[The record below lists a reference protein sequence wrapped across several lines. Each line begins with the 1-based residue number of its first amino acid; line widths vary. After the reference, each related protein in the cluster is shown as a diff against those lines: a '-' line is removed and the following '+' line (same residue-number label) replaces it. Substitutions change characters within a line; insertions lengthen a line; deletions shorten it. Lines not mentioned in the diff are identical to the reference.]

1 MNKILLASIP
11 IIAIVFLGCSGD
23 NSASAEGNAELSQH
37 KTESTILARYQDGCS
52 GTEYAAAF
60 GQMTTVLNMKSIFTD
75 ACKFHDDCYHSGK
88 AAYNVSRSYCDTE
101 LRSKAIAKCKSTYD
115 ASEVFPS
122 ASHSSSLWS
131 FGYSLFT
138 GDLSPAATVTA
149 TNLAGKS
156 IQAHCIANAEIVYAG
171 VTAGAASYYKS
182 TPCANGEFIYAYDT
196 TCVINGTPTTCT
208 RVYNYTCSTY
218 EFSSLISKTPAIPE
232 RVALIKN
239 DKTLWALDGP
249 TLSSNLTAL
258 DAGVS
263 SVKLSGFRIGAV
275 LTTGIAEVKEGVL
288 SSIWYNQEGGVAQL
302 EMIARQDSNRIVVL
316 LTNGTVK
323 MKEGGLSAIWVTL
336 ASGAKAIDVY
346 KNRIGAL
353 ISDGSLYVKEGSSGA
368 AWVWE
373 TGNVK
378 SFQLEG
384 TRIGVLLTD
393 GGLSVKEGGLS
404 TAWVSEN
411 GNVKSFQ
418 LDGTRIGALLNDG
431 GLYVKE
437 GGLSTA
443 WVPEIG
449 NVKSFQLDG
458 TRIGALT
465 NDGHLYVKEGGLS
478 TAWVDEHGS
487 VKDFRIVGDRI
498 GVLLN
503 DGTLKIKDGALGA
516 VWVTVATNVAKFEM
530 NDVSEWSY

>member
-11 IIAIVFLGCSGD
+11 IIAIIFFGCSGE
-23 NSASAEGNAELSQH
+23 NSASAEGNAELSQN

-52 GTEYAAAF
+52 HPEYAAAF
-60 GQMTTVLNMKSIFTD
+60 AQMTTALNMKSLFTD

-88 AAYNVSRSYCDTE
+88 AAYNVSRSYCDTQ

-122 ASHSSSLWS
+122 ASHSSSWLGI
-131 FGYSLFT
+131 GYTLIT
-138 GDLSPAATVTA
+138 GDFSPEATGIAA
-149 TNLAGKS
+149 NLAGKS
-156 IQAHCIANAEIVYAG
+156 IQAHCIENAEIVYAG
-171 VTAGAASYYKS
+171 VNVGAASYYKS
-182 TPCANGEFIYAYDT
+182 TPCANGEILSTSSD
-196 TCVINGTPTTCT
+196 VENI
-208 RVYNYTCSTY
+208 TCSTY

-258 DAGVS
+258 DASVS

-302 EMIARQDSNRIVVL
+302 EMIARQDNRIVVL

-323 MKEGGLSAIWVTL
+323 MKEGGLSSIWVTL
-336 ASGAKAIDVY
+336 TSGAMAIDVY

-353 ISDGSLYVKEGSSGA
+353 MSDGSLYIKEGSSGA

-373 TGNVK
+373 
-378 SFQLEG
+378 S
-384 TRIGVLLTD
+384 
-393 GGLSVKEGGLS
+393 
-404 TAWVSEN
+404 

-418 LDGTRIGALLNDG
+418 LDGTRIGVLSNDG
-431 GLYVKE
+431 HLYVKE
-437 GGLSTA
+437 GGLYA
-443 WVPEIG
+443 VWVDEDGSVKDFRIVGDRIGVLLNDGTLKIKEGALGAVWVSEKG
-449 NVKSFQLDG
+449 NVRSFQLNG

>member
-60 GQMTTVLNMKSIFTD
+60 GQMSTVLNMKSIFTD

-88 AAYNVSRSYCDTE
+88 AAYNVSRSYCDSQ
-101 LRSKAIAKCKSTYD
+101 LRSKAIAKCKSTYN

-122 ASHSSSLWS
+122 VSHRSSWL
-131 FGYSLFT
+131 GIVYTVVT
-138 GDLSPAATVTA
+138 GDLSPAATAIA

-156 IQAHCIANAEIVYAG
+156 IQAHCIENAEIVYAG

-182 TPCANGEFIYAYDT
+182 TPCANGEILSTSSD
-196 TCVINGTPTTCT
+196 VDNI
-208 RVYNYTCSTY
+208 TCSTY

-258 DAGVS
+258 LSSVS
-263 SVKLSGFRIGAV
+263 SVKLSGFRIGSI
-275 LTTGIAEVKEGVL
+275 LTTGEATVKEGVL
-288 SSIWYNQEGGVAQL
+288 GSTWFTQASGIAQL
-302 EMIARQDSNRIVVL
+302 EMTARQDSNRIVAL
-316 LTNGTVK
+316 STNGTVI
-323 MKEGGLSAIWVTL
+323 MKEGGLSGIWVTL
-336 ASGAKAIDVY
+336 TSGATAIDVY

-353 ISDGSLYVKEGSSGA
+353 MSDGSLYVKEGASGA
-368 AWVWE
+368 GWVWE
-373 TGNVK
+373 T
-378 SFQLEG
+378 
-384 TRIGVLLTD
+384 
-393 GGLSVKEGGLS
+393 
-404 TAWVSEN
+404 

-418 LDGTRIGALLNDG
+418 LDGTRIGALNNNG
-431 GLYVKE
+431 HLYVKE
-437 GGLSTA
+437 GNLSSV
-443 WVPEIG
+443 WVDVIS

-458 TRIGALT
+458 TRMGVLL

-478 TAWVDEHGS
+478 TAWVDEINNVKSFQLNGTRMGALLNNGHLYVKEGNLSS
-487 VKDFRIVGDRI
+487 VWVDETGNNIKDFRIVGDRI
-498 GVLLN
+498 GVLQN
-503 DGTLKIKDGALGA
+503 DGTLKIKDGALSA
-516 VWVTVATNVAKFEM
+516 IWVTVATNVAKFEM

>member
-11 IIAIVFLGCSGD
+11 IIAIIFFGCSGES
-23 NSASAEGNAELSQH
+23 SASAEGNAELSQH
-37 KTESTILARYQDGCS
+37 KTESTILARSQDACS
-52 GTEYAAAF
+52 ATQFVGIF
-60 GQMTTVLNMKSIFTD
+60 GQMTTALNMKYVFKD
-75 ACKFHDDCYHSGK
+75 ACNFHDDCYHSGK
-88 AAYNVSRSYCDTE
+88 AAYNVSRSYCDTQ
-101 LRSKAIAKCKSTYD
+101 LRSKAIAKCKSTYN
-115 ASEVFPS
+115 ANEVFPS
-122 ASHSSSLWS
+122 TSHSSSWGGVL
-131 FGYSLFT
+131 YSLFSGDPT
-138 GDLSPAATVTA
+138 GVTSVTA

-156 IQAHCIANAEIVYAG
+156 IQAHCIANAEIVYSG
-171 VTAGAASYYKS
+171 VSAGASSYYKS
-182 TPCANGEFIYAYDT
+182 TPCANGEILSTSSD
-196 TCVINGTPTTCT
+196 VDNI
-208 RVYNYTCSTY
+208 TCSTY